1 MLISLL
7 ERRKHNMNDDI
18 AKKDEKQP
26 LPGRYTFCAYAAACL
41 RLKTVYVWG
50 GMGELLTPE
59 TLRIKAEL
67 YPEHFAQ
74 EEVERLL
81 EKADGN
87 TRMFDCSGLIKWFLM
102 RGPHGFQYDPAKDRN
117 TLGLLREASASGSMD
132 TMPETEGICLY
143 MDGHVGIY
151 VGGGIV
157 IEATNNPLFGDGV
170 VKTKLHD
177 RAWKKWFCCKGIDY
191 SDN

>member
-1 MLISLL
+1 MS
-7 ERRKHNMNDDI
+7 DDLTG
-18 AKKDEKQP
+18 KDGKLP
-26 LPGRYTFCAYAAACL
+26 MPGRYTFCVYAAACL

-67 YPEHFAQ
+67 YPEHLTQ
-74 EEVERLL
+74 EKVQSLL

-87 TRMFDCSGLIKWFLM
+87 TRMFDCSGLIKAFLM
-102 RGPHGFQYDPAKDRN
+102 RGSHGFRYDPSKDLDA
-117 TLGLLREASASGSMD
+117 LGLLREATASGSMD

-151 VGGGIV
+151 VGGGVV
-157 IEATNNPLFGDGV
+157 IEATSNPTFGEGV
-170 VKTKLHD
+170 VKTELHD
-177 RAWKKWFCCKGIDY
+177 RAWERWFCCKGIDY
-191 SDN
+191 SDT